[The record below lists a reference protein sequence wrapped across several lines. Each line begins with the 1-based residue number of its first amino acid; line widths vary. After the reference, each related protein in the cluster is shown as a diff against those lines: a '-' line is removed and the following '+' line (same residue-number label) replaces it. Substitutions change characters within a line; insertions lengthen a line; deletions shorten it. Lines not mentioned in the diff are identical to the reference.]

1 MRHSV
6 VIVGSIAMM
15 AGFVVVDALFGRVTA
30 VLSLGIAYPAYLAVA
45 FYLLDVKER
54 ARKQDD

>member
-1 MRHSV
+1 
-6 VIVGSIAMM
+6 MM
-15 AGFVVVDALFGRVTA
+15 AVFVVVDALFGRVPA
-30 VLSLGIAYPAYLAVA
+30 VLSLGIAYPAYLAMA

>member
-1 MRHSV
+1 MRRST

-15 AGFVVVDALFGRVTA
+15 AVFVVVDALFGRVPA